1 MGEETDSMS
10 PPASAFPR
18 FGGEDARPCA
28 FEEAGVAILPV
39 PYEGTV
45 SYGAGTARGPHAILT
60 ASAQLEMHDEELDAA
75 AENMDAPGL
84 FTLPPVD
91 PIPGETPESMMERI
105 HAAALP
111 PLRAGKLLVTL
122 GGEHSISFGVF
133 TALQSV
139 RAAVPGGE
147 RPFSVLQIDAHA
159 DLRDSY
165 RGARHSHA
173 CIMARA
179 HGLGLPFV
187 QVGIRS
193 LSAGERRF
201 LRDHDLERNVFWAA
215 RIAEAE
221 RAEGGGL
228 SGGSGGGSGGDW
240 IGEVVER
247 LGEDVYITFD
257 LDGLDPAIMPATGTP
272 EPGGL
277 GWHTTLRLLRR
288 VASQRRI
295 VGCDV
300 VELAPIPGLHAPDY
314 LAARLVAKM
323 IAYARMR
330 E

>member
-1 MGEETDSMS
+1 MGEETVSMS
-10 PPASAFPR
+10 VPASSFPP
-18 FGGEDARPCA
+18 FGGEDARPCT

-45 SYGAGTARGPHAILT
+45 SYGAGTALGPHAILA
-60 ASAQLEMHDEELDAA
+60 ASAQLEMHDEELNAA
-75 AENMDAPGL
+75 TENIDAPGL
-84 FTLPPVD
+84 FTLPPVE
-91 PIPGETPESMMERI
+91 PVSGETPEAVMERI

-111 PLRAGKLLVTL
+111 PLQAGKLLVTL
-122 GGEHSISFGVF
+122 GGEHSISYGVF
-133 TALQSV
+133 TALQTV
-139 RAAVPGGE
+139 RADLLGGE

-165 RGARHSHA
+165 QGVRHSHA

-193 LSAGERRF
+193 LSAGERGF
-201 LRDHDLERNVFWAA
+201 LRDNDLERNVFWAA

-221 RAEGGGL
+221 RVGDDGLVGG
-228 SGGSGGGSGGDW
+228 W
-240 IGEVVER
+240 IGDVVER
-247 LGEDVYITFD
+247 LGEDVYVTFD
-257 LDGLDPAIMPATGTP
+257 VDGLDPAIMPATGSP

-295 VGCDV
+295 IGCDV
-300 VELAPIPGLHAPDY
+300 TELAPIPGLHAPDY

-323 IAYARMR
+323 IAYAQMR